1 MATLGKVA
9 LAMLGILAYQNRDK
23 LGELFRGTDQT
34 GQSPSDPQRAGGGG
48 ILEQVIDRLRSGQ
61 GLNDILDRFRTSGSA
76 DRVDSWI
83 RTGPNQPLDQERIEA
98 AIDPETVAE
107 LSRQTGLTREELL
120 ARIARDLPEAVD
132 RLTPS
137 GQLPVSENR
146 IDGPNLLDDVG
157 HTEPEIEDDCGNL
170 ENETTPKAD
179 KF

>member
-1 MATLGKVA
+1 MANLGKVA

-34 GQSPSDPQRAGGGG
+34 GQAPSDPQRAGGGG
-48 ILEQVIDRLRSGQ
+48 ILEQVVDRLRSGQ
-61 GLNDILDRFRTSGSA
+61 GLNDVLDRFRTAGSA
-76 DRVDSWI
+76 DQVDSWI

-98 AIDPETVAE
+98 AIDPETIAE

-137 GQLPVSENR
+137 GQLPVNENR

-157 HTEPEIEDDCGNL
+157 RTEPEIEGDRGNL
-170 ENETTPKAD
+170 DNAMTREER
-179 KF
+179 